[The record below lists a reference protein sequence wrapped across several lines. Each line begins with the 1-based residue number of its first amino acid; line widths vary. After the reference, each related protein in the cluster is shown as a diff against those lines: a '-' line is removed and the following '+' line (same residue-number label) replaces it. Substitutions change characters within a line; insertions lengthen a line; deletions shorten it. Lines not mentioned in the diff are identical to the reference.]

1 MKNFFEKQ
9 TLKKILLV
17 LAVLFIIILAPITM
31 PLMFLG
37 GCFGIW
43 RFSKR
48 KPNIRK
54 RNIAIAV
61 TIVGILGT
69 YAVGK
74 LTPDVIKEQTEQSQ
88 VTKFTSNSSSTSSS
102 SSQTSSSTA
111 SSSKKE
117 KEKQEKERKE
127 KELKEAQKQKQEE
140 EKKAREEQA
149 RKEAETKKIV
159 EEANQAV
166 QQLENNQVAD
176 NISPAQVA
184 VERVADPTTKSN
196 LTDRIGR
203 VQNAINQRAEEAR
216 LAEEARQETA
226 RLAAEQQQT
235 RTVYVARNGTA
246 DVYWYS
252 MENMPS
258 NTRFDRVVSMTESDA
273 IARVIKMP
281 ARPADNH
288 LDA

>member
-1 MKNFFEKQ
+1 MKKIFEKP

-31 PLMFLG
+31 PLMFIG

-43 RFSKR
+43 RFTKR
-48 KPNIRK
+48 KPNIQK

-61 TIVGILGT
+61 TIVGILGI

-111 SSSKKE
+111 SSSK

-166 QQLENNQVAD
+166 QQLENNQVAE
-176 NISPAQVA
+176 NISPAQAA
-184 VERVADPTTKSN
+184 VELVADPTTKSN

-216 LAEEARQETA
+216 LAEEARQEA
-226 RLAAEQQQT
+226 ERQAAEQQQT

-258 NTRFDRVVSMTESDA
+258 NTRFDRVITMTEADA
-273 IARVIKMP
+273 IASEKRHTSKE
-281 ARPADNH
+281 
-288 LDA
+288 

>member
-149 RKEAETKKIV
+149 RKEAQTKKIV

-258 NTRFDRVVSMTESDA
+258 NTRFDRVVSMTEADA
-273 IARVIKMP
+273 IASGKRHTSKE
-281 ARPADNH
+281 
-288 LDA
+288 

>member
-1 MKNFFEKQ
+1 MKKIFEKP

-43 RFSKR
+43 RFTKR
-48 KPNIRK
+48 KPNIQK

-61 TIVGILGT
+61 TIVGILGI

-111 SSSKKE
+111 SSSK

-166 QQLENNQVAD
+166 QQLENNQVAE
-176 NISPAQVA
+176 NISPAQAA

-216 LAEEARQETA
+216 LAEEARQEA
-226 RLAAEQQQT
+226 ERQAAEQQQT

-258 NTRFDRVVSMTESDA
+258 NTRFDKVVSMTEADA
-273 IARVIKMP
+273 IASGKRHTSKE
-281 ARPADNH
+281 
-288 LDA
+288 

>member
-1 MKNFFEKQ
+1 
-9 TLKKILLV
+9 
-17 LAVLFIIILAPITM
+17 M

-88 VTKFTSNSSSTSSS
+88 VTKFTSNSSSSSS
-102 SSQTSSSTA
+102 SSQTSNSASNSTT
-111 SSSKKE
+111 SSSK

-127 KELKEAQKQKQEE
+127 KELQDAQKQKQEE

-176 NISPAQVA
+176 NISPAQAA
-184 VERVADPTTKSN
+184 VERVSDPTTKAN
-196 LTDRIGR
+196 LTARIGQ
-203 VQNAINQRAEEAR
+203 VQNAINQ
-216 LAEEARQETA
+216 
-226 RLAAEQQQT
+226 
-235 RTVYVARNGTA
+235 
-246 DVYWYS
+246 
-252 MENMPS
+252 
-258 NTRFDRVVSMTESDA
+258 
-273 IARVIKMP
+273 
-281 ARPADNH
+281 
-288 LDA
+288 

>member
-1 MKNFFEKQ
+1 MKNFFEKP

-31 PLMFLG
+31 PLMFIG

-43 RFSKR
+43 RFTKR
-48 KPNIRK
+48 KPNIQK

-166 QQLENNQVAD
+166 QQLENNQVAE
-176 NISPAQVA
+176 NISPAQAA

-216 LAEEARQETA
+216 LAEEARQEA
-226 RLAAEQQQT
+226 ERQAAEQQQT
-235 RTVYVARNGTA
+235 RTVYVAQYGTS

-258 NTRFDRVVSMTESDA
+258 NTRFDKVVSMTEADA
-273 IARVIKMP
+273 IASGKRHTSKE
-281 ARPADNH
+281 
-288 LDA
+288 

>member
-1 MKNFFEKQ
+1 MKKFFEKP

-31 PLMFLG
+31 PLMFIG

-43 RFSKR
+43 RFTKR
-48 KPNIRK
+48 KPNIQK

-61 TIVGILGT
+61 TIVGILGI

-117 KEKQEKERKE
+117 KQEKERKE
-127 KELKEAQKQKQEE
+127 KEIKEAQKQKQEE

-166 QQLENNQVAD
+166 QQLENNQVAE
-176 NISPAQVA
+176 NISPAQAA

-216 LAEEARQETA
+216 LAEEARQEA
-226 RLAAEQQQT
+226 ERQAAEQQQT

-258 NTRFDRVVSMTESDA
+258 NTRFDKVVSMTEADA
-273 IARVIKMP
+273 IASGKRHTSKE
-281 ARPADNH
+281 
-288 LDA
+288 

>member
-1 MKNFFEKQ
+1 MKKIFEKP

-117 KEKQEKERKE
+117 KQEKERKE

-166 QQLENNQVAD
+166 QQLETNQVAE
-176 NISPAQVA
+176 NISPAQAA

-216 LAEEARQETA
+216 LAEQARQEA
-226 RLAAEQQQT
+226 ERQAAEQQQT

-258 NTRFDRVVSMTESDA
+258 NTRFDKVVSMTEADA
-273 IARVIKMP
+273 IASGKRHTSKE
-281 ARPADNH
+281 
-288 LDA
+288 

>member
-1 MKNFFEKQ
+1 MKKFFEKP

-17 LAVLFIIILAPITM
+17 LAVLFIIFLAPITM

-43 RFSKR
+43 RFTKR
-48 KPNIRK
+48 KPNIQK

-61 TIVGILGT
+61 TIVGILGI

-88 VTKFTSNSSSTSSS
+88 VTKFTSKSSSSSS
-102 SSQTSSSTA
+102 SSQTSNSTSSSTA

-117 KEKQEKERKE
+117 KQE

-166 QQLENNQVAD
+166 QQLE
-176 NISPAQVA
+176 I
-184 VERVADPTTKSN
+184 
-196 LTDRIGR
+196 
-203 VQNAINQRAEEAR
+203 
-216 LAEEARQETA
+216 
-226 RLAAEQQQT
+226 T
-235 RTVYVARNGTA
+235 RSQKIFLQHR
-246 DVYWYS
+246 
-252 MENMPS
+252 
-258 NTRFDRVVSMTESDA
+258 
-273 IARVIKMP
+273 
-281 ARPADNH
+281 
-288 LDA
+288 

>member
-1 MKNFFEKQ
+1 MKIFFEKQ

-258 NTRFDRVVSMTESDA
+258 NTRFDRVVSMTEADA
-273 IARVIKMP
+273 IASGKRHTSKE
-281 ARPADNH
+281 
-288 LDA
+288 

>member
-1 MKNFFEKQ
+1 MKKFFEKPI
-9 TLKKILLV
+9 LKKILLV

-43 RFSKR
+43 RFTKR
-48 KPNIRK
+48 KPNIQK

-61 TIVGILGT
+61 TIVGILGI

-166 QQLENNQVAD
+166 QQLENNQVAE
-176 NISPAQVA
+176 NISPAQAA

-216 LAEEARQETA
+216 QEAERQ
-226 RLAAEQQQT
+226 AAEQQQT

-258 NTRFDRVVSMTESDA
+258 NTRFDRVVSMTEADA
-273 IARVIKMP
+273 IASGKRHTSKE
-281 ARPADNH
+281 
-288 LDA
+288 

>member
-61 TIVGILGT
+61 TIVGILGI

-88 VTKFTSNSSSTSSS
+88 VTKFTSKSSS
-102 SSQTSSSTA
+102 SSSSPSQIRSSTA
-111 SSSKKE
+111 SSSK
-117 KEKQEKERKE
+117 QEKERKQ
-127 KELKEAQKQKQEE
+127 KQLQEAQKQKQEE

-166 QQLENNQVAD
+166 QQLENNQVAE
-176 NISPAQVA
+176 NISPAQAA
-184 VERVADPTTKSN
+184 VERVADPTTKAD

-203 VQNAINQRAEEAR
+203 VQNTINQQAEEAR
-216 LAEEARQETA
+216 LAEETRQETA

-258 NTRFDRVVSMTESDA
+258 NTRFDRVVSMTEADA
-273 IARVIKMP
+273 IASGKRHTSKE
-281 ARPADNH
+281 
-288 LDA
+288 

>member
-43 RFSKR
+43 RFTKR
-48 KPNIRK
+48 KPNIQK

-166 QQLENNQVAD
+166 QQLENNQVAE
-176 NISPAQVA
+176 NISPAQAA
-184 VERVADPTTKSN
+184 VERVADPTTKAD

-203 VQNAINQRAEEAR
+203 VQNTINQQAEEAR
-216 LAEEARQETA
+216 LAEETRQETA

-258 NTRFDRVVSMTESDA
+258 NTRFDRVVSMTEADA
-273 IARVIKMP
+273 IASGKRHTSKE
-281 ARPADNH
+281 
-288 LDA
+288 

>member
-1 MKNFFEKQ
+1 MKKFFEKP
-9 TLKKILLV
+9 TLKKILFV

-43 RFSKR
+43 RFTKR

-61 TIVGILGT
+61 TIIGILGS

-74 LTPDVIKEQTEQSQ
+74 LTPNVIKEQTEQSQ
-88 VTKFTSNSSSTSSS
+88 ITKFTSNSSSTSSS
-102 SSQTSSSTA
+102 SSQTTSPTA
-111 SSSKKE
+111 SNSKKEKE

-127 KELKEAQKQKQEE
+127 KELQDAQKQKQEE

-166 QQLENNQVAD
+166 QQLENNPIQE
-176 NISPAQVA
+176 NISSAQAA

-196 LTDRIGR
+196 LTDRIGQI
-203 VQNAINQRAEEAR
+203 QNAINQRAEEAH
-216 LAEEARQETA
+216 LAEEARQEA
-226 RLAAEQQQT
+226 ERLAAEQQQT
-235 RTVYVARNGTA
+235 RTVYVARSGKA

-258 NTRFDRVVSMTESDA
+258 NTRFDRVVAMTEADA
-273 IARVIKMP
+273 IASGKRHTSKE
-281 ARPADNH
+281 
-288 LDA
+288 

>member
-1 MKNFFEKQ
+1 MKKFFEKP
-9 TLKKILLV
+9 TLKKILFV

-31 PLMFLG
+31 PLMFIG

-43 RFSKR
+43 RFTKR
-48 KPNIRK
+48 KPNIQK

-61 TIVGILGT
+61 TIVGILGI

-166 QQLENNQVAD
+166 QQLENNQVAE
-176 NISPAQVA
+176 NISPAQAA
-184 VERVADPTTKSN
+184 VERVSDPTTKSN

-216 LAEEARQETA
+216 LAEEARQEA
-226 RLAAEQQQT
+226 ERQAAERQAAEQQE
-235 RTVYVARNGTA
+235 TVTASGYFKDSNGRWHRPNGQFA
-246 DVYWYS
+246 S
-252 MENMPS
+252 KKE
-258 NTRFDRVVSMTESDA
+258 
-273 IARVIKMP
+273 IAN
-281 ARPADNH
+281 AG
-288 LDA
+288 LEW

>member
-111 SSSKKE
+111 SNSKKE

-258 NTRFDRVVSMTESDA
+258 NTRFDRVVSMTEADA
-273 IARVIKMP
+273 IASGKRHTSKE
-281 ARPADNH
+281 
-288 LDA
+288 

>member
-258 NTRFDRVVSMTESDA
+258 NTRFDRVVSMTEADA
-273 IARVIKMP
+273 IASGKRHTSKE
-281 ARPADNH
+281 
-288 LDA
+288 

>member
-166 QQLENNQVAD
+166 QQLETNQVAE
-176 NISPAQVA
+176 NISPAQAA

-216 LAEEARQETA
+216 LAEQARQEA
-226 RLAAEQQQT
+226 ERQAAEQQQT

-258 NTRFDRVVSMTESDA
+258 NTRFDKVVSMTEADA
-273 IARVIKMP
+273 IASGKRHTSKE
-281 ARPADNH
+281 
-288 LDA
+288 

>member
-1 MKNFFEKQ
+1 MKKIFEKP
-9 TLKKILLV
+9 TLKKILFV

-43 RFSKR
+43 RFTKR

-61 TIVGILGT
+61 TIIGILGS

-74 LTPDVIKEQTEQSQ
+74 LTPNVIKEQTEQSQ
-88 VTKFTSNSSSTSSS
+88 ITKFTSNSSSTSSS
-102 SSQTSSSTA
+102 SQTSSPIA
-111 SSSKKE
+111 SSSKKEKE

-127 KELKEAQKQKQEE
+127 KELQEAQKQKQEE
-140 EKKAREEQA
+140 ERKAREEQA
-149 RKEAETKKIV
+149 RKEAETKKIAG
-159 EEANQAV
+159 EANQAV
-166 QQLENNQVAD
+166 QQLENNQVAE
-176 NISPAQVA
+176 NVSPAQAA

-196 LTDRIGR
+196 LTDRIGQ

-216 LAEEARQETA
+216 LAEEARQEA
-226 RLAAEQQQT
+226 ERQAAEQQQT
-235 RTVYVARNGTA
+235 RTVYVARYGKA

-258 NTRFDRVVSMTESDA
+258 NTRFDRVVAMTEADA
-273 IARVIKMP
+273 IASGKRHTSKE
-281 ARPADNH
+281 
-288 LDA
+288 

>member
-43 RFSKR
+43 RFTKR
-48 KPNIRK
+48 KPNIQK

-166 QQLENNQVAD
+166 QQLENNQIAE
-176 NISPAQVA
+176 NISPAQAA
-184 VERVADPTTKSN
+184 VERISDPTTKSN

-216 LAEEARQETA
+216 LAEEARQEA
-226 RLAAEQQQT
+226 ERQAAEQQQT

-258 NTRFDRVVSMTESDA
+258 NTRFDKVVSMTEADA
-273 IARVIKMP
+273 IASGKRHTSKE
-281 ARPADNH
+281 
-288 LDA
+288 

>member
-48 KPNIRK
+48 KSNIRK
-54 RNIAIAV
+54 RNIAIAI
-61 TIVGILGT
+61 TIVGILGI

-88 VTKFTSNSSSTSSS
+88 VTKFTSKSSSSSSS

-117 KEKQEKERKE
+117 KQEKERKE
-127 KELKEAQKQKQEE
+127 KELQEAQKQKQEE

-166 QQLENNQVAD
+166 QQLENNQVAE
-176 NISPAQVA
+176 NISPAQA
-184 VERVADPTTKSN
+184 TVERVADENIKSK
-196 LTDRIGR
+196 LVYRIGL
-203 VQNAINQRAEEAR
+203 VQNAINIRA
-216 LAEEARQETA
+216 QQ
-226 RLAAEQQQT
+226 AAERQATENQIVEQQES
-235 RTVYVARNGTA
+235 VAAGGYFKDYRGRWHRPNGQYA
-246 DVYWYS
+246 S
-252 MENMPS
+252 KKE
-258 NTRFDRVVSMTESDA
+258 
-273 IARVIKMP
+273 IAN
-281 ARPADNH
+281 AGLAW
-288 LDA
+288 

>member
-1 MKNFFEKQ
+1 MKKIFEKP

-216 LAEEARQETA
+216 LAEEARQEA
-226 RLAAEQQQT
+226 ERQAAEQQQT

-258 NTRFDRVVSMTESDA
+258 NTRFDKVVSMTEADA
-273 IARVIKMP
+273 IASGKRHTSKE
-281 ARPADNH
+281 
-288 LDA
+288 

>member
-1 MKNFFEKQ
+1 MKKFFEKP
-9 TLKKILLV
+9 TLKKILFV

-43 RFSKR
+43 RFTKR

-61 TIVGILGT
+61 TIIGILGS

-74 LTPDVIKEQTEQSQ
+74 LTPNVIKEQTEQSQ

-102 SSQTSSSTA
+102 SQTTSSTSSSTA
-111 SSSKKE
+111 SNSK

-127 KELKEAQKQKQEE
+127 KELQEAQKQKQEE
-140 EKKAREEQA
+140 ETKAREEQA

-166 QQLENNQVAD
+166 QQLENNPIQE
-176 NISPAQVA
+176 NISSAQAA

-196 LTDRIGR
+196 LTDRIGQ

-216 LAEEARQETA
+216 LAEEARQEA
-226 RLAAEQQQT
+226 ERLAAEQQQT
-235 RTVYVARNGTA
+235 RTVYVARYGKA

-258 NTRFDRVVSMTESDA
+258 NTRFDRVVAMTEADA
-273 IARVIKMP
+273 IASGKRHTSKE
-281 ARPADNH
+281 
-288 LDA
+288 

>member
-1 MKNFFEKQ
+1 MKKIFEKP

-43 RFSKR
+43 RFTKR
-48 KPNIRK
+48 KPNIQK

-166 QQLENNQVAD
+166 QQLENNQIAE
-176 NISPAQVA
+176 NISPAQAA
-184 VERVADPTTKSN
+184 VERISDPTTKSN

-216 LAEEARQETA
+216 LAEQARQEA
-226 RLAAEQQQT
+226 ERQAAEQQQT

-258 NTRFDRVVSMTESDA
+258 NTRFDKVVSMTEADA
-273 IARVIKMP
+273 IASGKRHTSKE
-281 ARPADNH
+281 
-288 LDA
+288 

>member
-61 TIVGILGT
+61 TIVGILGI

-88 VTKFTSNSSSTSSS
+88 VTKFTSKSSSSSSS

-117 KEKQEKERKE
+117 KQEKERKE
-127 KELKEAQKQKQEE
+127 KELQEAQKQKQEE

-166 QQLENNQVAD
+166 QQLENNLVAEK
-176 NISPAQVA
+176 ISPAQAA
-184 VERVADPTTKSN
+184 VERVADPTTKSG

-203 VQNAINQRAEEAR
+203 AQNAINQRAEEAR
-216 LAEEARQETA
+216 LAEEARQEAERQT
-226 RLAAEQQQT
+226 AEQQQT

-258 NTRFDRVVSMTESDA
+258 NTRFDRVVSMTEADA
-273 IARVIKMP
+273 IASGKRHTSKE
-281 ARPADNH
+281 
-288 LDA
+288 

>member
-216 LAEEARQETA
+216 LAEEARQEA
-226 RLAAEQQQT
+226 ERQAAEQQQT

-258 NTRFDRVVSMTESDA
+258 NTRFDKVVSMTEADA
-273 IARVIKMP
+273 IASGKRHTSKE
-281 ARPADNH
+281 
-288 LDA
+288 

>member
-1 MKNFFEKQ
+1 MKKIFEKP

-43 RFSKR
+43 RFTKR
-48 KPNIRK
+48 KPNIQK

-166 QQLENNQVAD
+166 QQLENNQIAE
-176 NISPAQVA
+176 NISPAQAA
-184 VERVADPTTKSN
+184 VERISDPTTKSN

-216 LAEEARQETA
+216 LAEEARQEA
-226 RLAAEQQQT
+226 ERQAAEQQQT

-258 NTRFDRVVSMTESDA
+258 NTRFDKVVSMTEADA
-273 IARVIKMP
+273 IASGKRHTSKE
-281 ARPADNH
+281 
-288 LDA
+288 

>member
-1 MKNFFEKQ
+1 MKKFFEKQ

-258 NTRFDRVVSMTESDA
+258 NTRFDRVVSMTEADA
-273 IARVIKMP
+273 IASGKRHTSKE
-281 ARPADNH
+281 
-288 LDA
+288 

>member
-203 VQNAINQRAEEAR
+203 VQNAINQQAEEAR

-258 NTRFDRVVSMTESDA
+258 NTRFDRVVSMTEADA
-273 IARVIKMP
+273 IASGKRHTSKE
-281 ARPADNH
+281 
-288 LDA
+288 

>member
-1 MKNFFEKQ
+1 
-9 TLKKILLV
+9 
-17 LAVLFIIILAPITM
+17 M

-43 RFSKR
+43 RFTKR
-48 KPNIRK
+48 KPNIQK

-203 VQNAINQRAEEAR
+203 VQNAINQRAEEVR
-216 LAEEARQETA
+216 LAEEARQEA
-226 RLAAEQQQT
+226 ERQAAEQQQT

-258 NTRFDRVVSMTESDA
+258 NTRFDKVVSMTEADA
-273 IARVIKMP
+273 IASGKRHTSKE
-281 ARPADNH
+281 
-288 LDA
+288 

>member
-1 MKNFFEKQ
+1 MKKIFEKP

-31 PLMFLG
+31 PLMFIG

-43 RFSKR
+43 RFTKR
-48 KPNIRK
+48 KPNIQK

-166 QQLENNQVAD
+166 QQLENNQVAE
-176 NISPAQVA
+176 NISPAQAA
-184 VERVADPTTKSN
+184 VERVSDPTTKSN

-216 LAEEARQETA
+216 LAEEARQEA
-226 RLAAEQQQT
+226 ERQAAEQQQT

-258 NTRFDRVVSMTESDA
+258 NTRFDKVVSMTEADA
-273 IARVIKMP
+273 IASGKRHTSKE
-281 ARPADNH
+281 
-288 LDA
+288 

>member
-1 MKNFFEKQ
+1 MKKIFEKP

-43 RFSKR
+43 RFTKR
-48 KPNIRK
+48 KPNIQK

-88 VTKFTSNSSSTSSS
+88 VTKFTSKSSSSSSS

-111 SSSKKE
+111 SSSK

-166 QQLENNQVAD
+166 QQLETNQVAE
-176 NISPAQVA
+176 NISPAQAA

-216 LAEEARQETA
+216 LAEQARQEA
-226 RLAAEQQQT
+226 ERQAAEQQQT

-258 NTRFDRVVSMTESDA
+258 NTRFDKVVSMTEADA
-273 IARVIKMP
+273 IASGKRHTSKE
-281 ARPADNH
+281 
-288 LDA
+288 

>member
-1 MKNFFEKQ
+1 MKKIFEKP
-9 TLKKILLV
+9 TLKKILFV

-31 PLMFLG
+31 PLMFMG

-43 RFSKR
+43 RFTKR

-61 TIVGILGT
+61 TIVGILGS

-88 VTKFTSNSSSTSSS
+88 VTKFTSNSSSSSS
-102 SSQTSSSTA
+102 SSQTSNSASNSTT

-117 KEKQEKERKE
+117 KQEKE
-127 KELKEAQKQKQEE
+127 LQEAQKQKQEE

-149 RKEAETKKIV
+149 RQEAETMKIV

-166 QQLENNQVAD
+166 QQLENNQVAE
-176 NISPAQVA
+176 NISPAQAA
-184 VERVADPTTKSN
+184 VERVSDPTTKAN
-196 LTDRIGR
+196 LTARIGQ
-203 VQNAINQRAEEAR
+203 VQNAINQQAEEAR
-216 LAEEARQETA
+216 LAEEARQEA
-226 RLAAEQQQT
+226 ERQAAEQQQT
-235 RTVYVARNGTA
+235 RTVYVARYGRA

-258 NTRFDRVVSMTESDA
+258 NTRFDRVVSMTEADA
-273 IARVIKMP
+273 IASGKRHTSKE
-281 ARPADNH
+281 
-288 LDA
+288 

>member
-117 KEKQEKERKE
+117 KQEKERKE

-166 QQLENNQVAD
+166 QQLENNQVAE
-176 NISPAQVA
+176 NISPAQAA

-216 LAEEARQETA
+216 LAEQARQEA
-226 RLAAEQQQT
+226 ERQAAERQAAEQQE
-235 RTVYVARNGTA
+235 TVTASGYFKDSNGRWHRPNGQFA
-246 DVYWYS
+246 S
-252 MENMPS
+252 KKE
-258 NTRFDRVVSMTESDA
+258 
-273 IARVIKMP
+273 IAN
-281 ARPADNH
+281 AG
-288 LDA
+288 LEW

>member
-1 MKNFFEKQ
+1 MKKLFEKL
-9 TLKKILLV
+9 TLKKALAI
-17 LAVLFIIILAPITM
+17 LAVIFIIILAPITM

-43 RFSKR
+43 RFTKR

-61 TIVGILGT
+61 TIIGILGS

-74 LTPDVIKEQTEQSQ
+74 LTPDVIKEQTERSQ
-88 VTKFTSNSSSTSSS
+88 ITKFTSNSSSTSSS
-102 SSQTSSSTA
+102 SQTSSPIA

-117 KEKQEKERKE
+117 KEKEKQEKEHKE
-127 KELKEAQKQKQEE
+127 KELQEAQKQKQEE
-140 EKKAREEQA
+140 ETKAREEQA

-166 QQLENNQVAD
+166 QQLENNPIQE
-176 NISPAQVA
+176 NISSAQAA

-196 LTDRIGR
+196 LTDRIGQ
-203 VQNAINQRAEEAR
+203 VQNAINQQ
-216 LAEEARQETA
+216 AEEARQEA
-226 RLAAEQQQT
+226 ERLAAEQQQT
-235 RTVYVARNGTA
+235 RTVYVARYGKA

-258 NTRFDRVVSMTESDA
+258 NTRFDRVVSMTEADA
-273 IARVIKMP
+273 IASGKRHTSKE
-281 ARPADNH
+281 
-288 LDA
+288 